1 MLNLKE
7 LLIKTV
13 KNYKIGDIASKDA
26 DRLRKGMIEFIK
38 HNSIETVDEALDLYL
53 NKLYELCEMND
64 FEGMTTI
71 TQLTTSFK
79 ALKPYLN
86 KSVDDI
92 FNAQTSFEIN
102 KYEQQEPLF
111 VSFIDSIYNIVNL
124 EDDNYK
130 TELIVDLTFFIEK
143 VLETIEEATDE

>member
-38 HNSIETVDEALDLYL
+38 NNSIETIDEALDLYL

-64 FEGMTTI
+64 FEGLITTTQI
-71 TQLTTSFK
+71 TSSFK

-102 KYEQQEPLF
+102 KYEQQEPFF

-130 TELIVDLTFFIEK
+130 TELIADLTFFIEK
-143 VLETIEEATDE
+143 VLETIEEETDE

>member
-26 DRLRKGMIEFIK
+26 DRLRKSMIEFIK
-38 HNSIETVDEALDLYL
+38 NNSIETIDEALDLYL

-64 FEGMTTI
+64 FEG
-71 TQLTTSFK
+71 LTTTAQITSSFK

-102 KYEQQEPLF
+102 KYEQQEPFF
-111 VSFIDSIYNIVNL
+111 VSFIDSIYNIVNPL
-124 EDDNYK
+124 FDII
-130 TELIVDLTFFIEK
+130 TQIQRLCQII
-143 VLETIEEATDE
+143 

>member
-1 MLNLKE
+1 
-7 LLIKTV
+7 
-13 KNYKIGDIASKDA
+13 
-26 DRLRKGMIEFIK
+26 
-38 HNSIETVDEALDLYL
+38 
-53 NKLYELCEMND
+53 
-64 FEGMTTI
+64 MTTTAQI
-71 TQLTTSFK
+71 TSSFK

-102 KYEQQEPLF
+102 KYEQQEPFF

-130 TELIVDLTFFIEK
+130 TELIADLTFFIEK
-143 VLETIEEATDE
+143 VLETIEEETDE

>member
-38 HNSIETVDEALDLYL
+38 NNSIETIDEALDLYL

-64 FEGMTTI
+64 FEGVTTTTQI
-71 TQLTTSFK
+71 TSSFK

-102 KYEQQEPLF
+102 KYEQQEPFF

-130 TELIVDLTFFIEK
+130 TELIADLTFFIEK
-143 VLETIEEATDE
+143 VLETIVEETDE

>member
-38 HNSIETVDEALDLYL
+38 HNSIET
-53 NKLYELCEMND
+53 
-64 FEGMTTI
+64 
-71 TQLTTSFK
+71 
-79 ALKPYLN
+79 
-86 KSVDDI
+86 VDDI

>member
-38 HNSIETVDEALDLYL
+38 NNSIETIDEALDLYL

-64 FEGMTTI
+64 FEGVTTTTQI
-71 TQLTTSFK
+71 TSSFK

-102 KYEQQEPLF
+102 KYEQQEPFF

-130 TELIVDLTFFIEK
+130 TELIADLTFFIEK
-143 VLETIEEATDE
+143 VLETIEEETDE